1 MKLKL
6 RATVPAKTSRT
17 AQRCFITI
25 IMIMIITI
33 TMTII
38 IAITMSTILI
48 ITMIIIIMI
57 IIAAW
62 EAAQCT

>member
-1 MKLKL
+1 MFDYHHHDK
-6 RATVPAKTSRT
+6 
-17 AQRCFITI
+17 
-25 IMIMIITI
+25 IITI

>member
-25 IMIMIITI
+25 IMIMII
-33 TMTII
+33 TII